1 MRCAERGIQL
11 DGLPIG
17 VMSRAVG
24 QRERPEPWISPK
36 AAGCVLPHSISVPME
51 VLVRIL
57 MFSSHRVY
65 DLIAAAQLLWHR
77 FFRPV
82 CKY

>member
-1 MRCAERGIQL
+1 MRCAEWGVQL

-17 VMSRAVG
+17 AMGRAVE
-24 QRERPEPWISPK
+24 QRESPEPWISPK
-36 AAGCVLPHSISVPME
+36 AAGLVLPHSISVPME
-51 VLVRIL
+51 LLVRIL

-65 DLIAAAQLLWHR
+65 NLIVAVRLLWHR